1 MAREMDSE
9 KTLVHAT
16 IRNIAQLSTRMNQLN
31 LFSQTQGT
39 IEPSTEE
46 AAKPIP
52 AITGHTRPHEFHY
65 RQLQGLRV
73 GTEQLEGAAGKLIGE
88 IYRESQTMQE
98 AQLLAAREKM
108 EKLAESEE
116 TLPEASLEEFLSDEP
131 QEEKPPEKK
140 PQHEYAYNP
149 VIDTRL

>member
-1 MAREMDSE
+1 MAREMDIE
-9 KTLVHAT
+9 KTRVHDT

-39 IEPSTEE
+39 IEPSPEE
-46 AAKPIP
+46 AGKPAP

-65 RQLQGLRV
+65 RQLQGLRI

-88 IYRESQTMQE
+88 IYRESQTLQE

-108 EKLAESEE
+108 TKPVEPEE
-116 TLPEASLEEFLSDEP
+116 TPPEASLEEFLSDEP
-131 QEEKPPEKK
+131 SEKK

-149 VIDTRL
+149 VIDAKL